1 MLLTGK
7 YEHQIDAKNRIRIPT
22 KLKGNDDKV
31 YFSKG
36 TDGCIFVLF
45 EDYVQE
51 KVAILNNVRIND
63 RDGQRGVRAFTN
75 SLTPVE
81 ADTQGRLV
89 IPSELITYANIKKDV
104 TICGS
109 GSRIEV
115 WAKEVYEKYVAE
127 SQGFDEDISYLD
139 MI

>member
-22 KLKGNDDKV
+22 KLKGNEDKV

-51 KVAILNNVRIND
+51 KL
-63 RDGQRGVRAFTN
+63 QF
-75 SLTPVE
+75 
-81 ADTQGRLV
+81 
-89 IPSELITYANIKKDV
+89 
-104 TICGS
+104 
-109 GSRIEV
+109 
-115 WAKEVYEKYVAE
+115 
-127 SQGFDEDISYLD
+127 
-139 MI
+139 

>member
-1 MLLTGK
+1 M
-7 YEHQIDAKNRIRIPT
+7 Y
-22 KLKGNDDKV
+22 
-31 YFSKG
+31 
-36 TDGCIFVLF
+36 FVLF

-89 IPSELITYANIKKDV
+89 IPSELITYANIKKR
-104 TICGS
+104 CN
-109 GSRIEV
+109 
-115 WAKEVYEKYVAE
+115 
-127 SQGFDEDISYLD
+127 YLRFRFKNRSLG
-139 MI
+139 

>member
-1 MLLTGK
+1 MTKSL
-7 YEHQIDAKNRIRIPT
+7 KNV
-22 KLKGNDDKV
+22 KN
-31 YFSKG
+31 
-36 TDGCIFVLF
+36 
-45 EDYVQE
+45 E
-51 KVAILNNVRIND
+51 K
-63 RDGQRGVRAFTN
+63 
-75 SLTPVE
+75 
-81 ADTQGRLV
+81 
-89 IPSELITYANIKKDV
+89 LITYANIKKDV

>member
-22 KLKGNDDKV
+22 KLKGNEDKV

-51 KVAILNNVRIND
+51 KIVNFK
-63 RDGQRGVRAFTN
+63 QRKN
-75 SLTPVE
+75 
-81 ADTQGRLV
+81 
-89 IPSELITYANIKKDV
+89 K
-104 TICGS
+104 
-109 GSRIEV
+109 
-115 WAKEVYEKYVAE
+115 
-127 SQGFDEDISYLD
+127 
-139 MI
+139 